1 LAPIGIQSIAH
12 PEGELAV
19 ARAAGSMNVPLIYS
33 TAATRSIEE
42 VAEAV
47 GDGPLWFQL
56 YWPRHSDVTQSF
68 LRRAEAAGCSALVVT
83 LDTRMLGWR
92 ERDLGHAYLPLLKG
106 KGLELYLSDP
116 VFLSGLKK
124 SPDEDPAAAIRAW
137 TECFSDLSHT
147 FDDVGFL
154 RETTSLPIILK
165 GIMHPDDAR
174 KVVNLGVDGIIVSNH
189 GGRQVDGGM
198 AALDALPAV
207 VAAVGDRVPV
217 LFDSGIRRGADVL
230 KSLALGAK
238 AVLLGRPYMWG
249 LAAAGENGVREVLK
263 RLLAEFDITM
273 AMSGYKN
280 LDELTPA
287 ALVRHSPDA

>member
-1 LAPIGIQSIAH
+1 
-12 PEGELAV
+12 
-19 ARAAGSMNVPLIYS
+19 
-33 TAATRSIEE
+33 
-42 VAEAV
+42 
-47 GDGPLWFQL
+47 
-56 YWPRHSDVTQSF
+56 
-68 LRRAEAAGCSALVVT
+68 
-83 LDTRMLGWR
+83 
-92 ERDLGHAYLPLLKG
+92 
-106 KGLELYLSDP
+106 
-116 VFLSGLKK
+116 
-124 SPDEDPAAAIRAW
+124 
-137 TECFSDLSHT
+137 LSHT